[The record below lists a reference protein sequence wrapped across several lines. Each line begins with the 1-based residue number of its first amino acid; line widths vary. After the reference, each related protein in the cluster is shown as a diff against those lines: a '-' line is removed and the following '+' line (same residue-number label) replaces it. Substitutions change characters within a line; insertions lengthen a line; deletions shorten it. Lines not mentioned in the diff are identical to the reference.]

1 MRWLKYYLAQEN
13 NNTLRYAE
21 HLYIIIMLLWVL
33 FVSFVWK
40 GRGLQQKMKGKGFI
54 TTMTLKT
61 VEGANKSNISCLF
74 QMYSPHS
81 SARQYYHPLHS
92 HW

>member
-1 MRWLKYYLAQEN
+1 MQSI
-13 NNTLRYAE
+13 
-21 HLYIIIMLLWVL
+21 YISLSYCFEFYLWVL
-33 FVSFVWK
+33 FGK
-40 GRGLQQKMKGKGFI
+40 DRGLQQKMKGKGFI

>member
-1 MRWLKYYLAQEN
+1 MQSI
-13 NNTLRYAE
+13 
-21 HLYIIIMLLWVL
+21 YISLSCCFEFYFLVL
-33 FVSFVWK
+33 FGK
-40 GRGLQQKMKGKGFI
+40 DKGLQQKMKGKGFI

-81 SARQYYHPLHS
+81 SARLYYHPLHS